1 MTVLPESKI
10 FGPVNQQIH
19 SDDWPI
25 HHLKKI
31 NVISQQTGQC
41 VSLLESHKDHA
52 VQVTGVIAEID
63 PSTSQKI
70 LDRRWRSHRI
80 EINNVSFWAF
90 SQELDGSVSLW
101 ASGTAGWFELHDP
114 VPQYRDIFDG
124 MNEAVSMLYYLA
136 DKWRRSRKGHAHMK
150 IKELNRHVHS
160 VFRDYPLP
168 VRGSRSITDPDALV
182 ARFQSH
188 ARFLI
193 TSMLEGQDNQDW
205 HQSPFLRYF
214 QLYFQD
220 IYDEAEL
227 RLHPPRQVKQTKARD
242 PVKPTTTRQKKEPV
256 ARTES
261 NQRGHVNTHRTRRHV
276 REELPRTPRQST
288 DETDTSG
295 DEEYDVN
302 GKVIKAGTKRKS
314 KSILQPKGSKF
325 SKKAASRRQSLPAMS
340 EKEEHST
347 DSDGKEE
354 LPEPSPLAAMAP
366 REPLYPHYL
375 PRKFTEVKMVSYD
388 IPSDKP
394 QGPGDLWTCAF
405 ENCDQ
410 RVHEA
415 SKPKGKAR
423 IKEHLQSHAREAQE
437 KIDLAVAESRPYL
450 PVT

>member
-25 HHLKKI
+25 HHLRKV

-52 VQVTGVIAEID
+52 VQVTGVLADID
-63 PSTSQKI
+63 PSTSQKLV

-80 EINNVSFWAF
+80 ELNNVSFWAF

-136 DKWRRSRKGHAHMK
+136 DKWRRSRKGHMQMK
-150 IKELNRHVHS
+150 VKEVNRHVQS
-160 VFRDYPLP
+160 AFRD
-168 VRGSRSITDPDALV
+168 
-182 ARFQSH
+182 SH

-214 QLYFQD
+214 QIYFQD
-220 IYDEAEL
+220 IYDEAES
-227 RLHPPRQVKQTKARD
+227 RLYPPRQVKQAKAKD
-242 PVKPTTTRQKKEPV
+242 SIKPATTRQRKEPL
-256 ARTES
+256 ARARADQS
-261 NQRGHVNTHRTRRHV
+261 YNMNTHRTRRHV
-276 REELPRTPRQST
+276 RDELPRTPHRSNGHT

-295 DEEYDVN
+295 DEEYDAN
-302 GKVIKAGTKRKS
+302 GKVVKAGTKRKS

-325 SKKAASRRQSLPAMS
+325 SKKTASRRQSLPAITS
-340 EKEEHST
+340 EKEEGNT
-347 DSDGKEE
+347 DSDEKDE

-366 REPLYPHYL
+366 RESLYPHYL
-375 PRKFTEVKMVSYD
+375 PRKFTEVNMISYD

-423 IKEHLQSHAREAQE
+423 IKEHFQLHARQAQE
-437 KIDLAVAESRPYL
+437 KIDLALSESRPYL